1 MNLKTDPRLN
11 NMHPLK
17 REILF
22 RLSHTSTNLSPEELL
37 PQIMKI
43 NQELHKRNLSFTK
56 EESDIVIDI
65 LTENMSPAEKQK
77 INMIRSMI

>member
-37 PQIMKI
+37 PQVMKI

>member
-37 PQIMKI
+37 PQVMKI
-43 NQELHKRNLSFTK
+43 NQELK
-56 EESDIVIDI
+56 ETCPSQRKNRISL
-65 LTENMSPAEKQK
+65 LTFLLK
-77 INMIRSMI
+77 I